1 MVPSGWMEDL
11 FLPFQVLFFVV
22 LSPRTSYDL
31 VLLGDRS
38 NDDIYIL
45 DVLICC

>member
-1 MVPSGWMEDL
+1 VVPSGWMEDL

-31 VLLGDRS
+31 VLSGDRS
-38 NDDIYIL
+38 NDDIYIFSM
-45 DVLICC
+45 C